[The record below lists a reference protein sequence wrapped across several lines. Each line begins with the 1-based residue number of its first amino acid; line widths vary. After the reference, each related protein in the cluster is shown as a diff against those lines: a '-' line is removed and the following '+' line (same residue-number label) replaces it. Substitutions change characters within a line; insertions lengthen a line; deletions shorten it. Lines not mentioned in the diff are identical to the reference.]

1 MTEAHR
7 RTGSSARI
15 WERGR
20 GARHHGNIDTLRRAR
35 GSSFPLR
42 ASART
47 RAGHVPPS
55 GATRWRRPSGDQSAG
70 WLLATTTER
79 AFRRADRLPPDA
91 EVLRI
96 LEDAEPELL
105 GEGYHVITLR
115 APHDRRPAPRTG
127 STTAIRRRTSAVLA
141 PITYRRAPRRLA
153 EVVSGPIR
161 ELGVTEGGAHGGICT
176 RPDRGGNGC

>member
-1 MTEAHR
+1 METSTHCVEPEDPHSRVGRVLERVLAMYHR
-7 RTGSSARI
+7 A
-15 WERGR
+15 ERHG
-20 GARHHGNIDTLRRAR
+20 GADR
-35 GSSFPLR
+35 
-42 ASART
+42 
-47 RAGHVPPS
+47 V
-55 GATRWRRPSGDQSAG
+55 ATSLLDGCWRRRRSGRSG
-70 WLLATTTER
+70 GLTGC
-79 AFRRADRLPPDA
+79 PPDA